1 MLFNTLFGLMMRP
14 AEKRIWN
21 EFLDVISAI
30 ADPRLIHFGSY
41 ETIFLKRM
49 SKRHGG
55 PREGSTASIAI
66 EHAVNLLSFVF
77 AHIYFPTFSNGLK
90 EIAGYLGFRWS
101 GSPASGLEAIVW
113 RHRWEAS
120 RDLREKQ
127 ALLDYNRDDCEAL
140 ALVAN
145 RIVDLYRS
153 LPANGP
159 SSQND
164 VVLASEVKRESPFPL
179 RFGPNTFAL
188 PELEIINRAAYWNYQ
203 RERVYVKSRNK
214 SANASGTP
222 I

>member
-1 MLFNTLFGLMMRP
+1 M
-14 AEKRIWN
+14 AAAK
-21 EFLDVISAI
+21 S
-30 ADPRLIHFGSY
+30 
-41 ETIFLKRM
+41 
-49 SKRHGG
+49 
-55 PREGSTASIAI
+55 STAETAI

-77 AHIYFPTFSNGLK
+77 AHIYFPTVSNGLK
-90 EIAGYLGFRWS
+90 DIAGYLGFRWS
-101 GSPASGLEAIVW
+101 GSPESGLEAIVW

-120 RDLREKQ
+120 RDPREKQ

-164 VVLASEVKRESPFPL
+164 VILASEIRRESPFPL
-179 RFGPNTFAL
+179 HFGRNVFAL
-188 PELEIINRAAYWNYQ
+188 PELELINKAAYWNYQ
-203 RERVYVKSRNK
+203 RERVYVRSGKRFPRCRVPAATHRDKPKPNATIGYRTASHCPNCKSK
-214 SANASGTP
+214 K